1 MAASTDTLE
10 RETKL
15 QGMGSSRLRKE
26 DARFIRGRGTYVDD
40 IKLPGMLFGAI
51 VRSPYAHARIKS
63 INKAKALAVP
73 GVVAVLTADD
83 LKPVKLHW
91 MPTLGGDVQAVLAD
105 KKVCFQMQEVAMVI
119 ASDRYSAADGAD
131 AVEVDYEELPAIVDP
146 HKSMAPGAPDHSRRH
161 RRQGRSRSRQAHA
174 PQSHLHLGSG
184 RQGRHRCGVR
194 QRRGDRPR
202 RDPEPARASVS
213 AGDLR
218 LRGLV
223 RQGHGPVDGLHDVA
237 GAAPGAHRR
246 RDAFG
251 HSRKQDPH
259 HRRRHRRRL
268 RQQGAGLSGLCRR
281 HRRVDRDRRADQ
293 VDRVAHRQHL
303 HDRIRA
309 RLSRR
314 RRTGGRQ
321 GRPHQGAALYRAGR
335 SRRVQFARLGHQ
347 AAGRPVQ
354 HLHRLLR
361 HSQGLLPG
369 RCGLYQQGA
378 RRRGLSLFAAGHR
391 GGVPDRA
398 HDRRAGAEARPR
410 QGRDPPAQ
418 LRQGG
423 QVSVHHGARL
433 DARQR
438 QLPRRAGKGVEGG
451 GLRRPAQGAGRKAG
465 QGRADGHRHL
475 HLHRDRRRRTHQG
488 LRHPR
493 HRAVRQLRHP
503 RQSHRQRHRAAG
515 HDEPGPG
522 PRDDL
527 RADHRHRAGPVVG
540 RDPDRGRR
548 HRQGALRRGHLGL
561 ALHAGRRRRRGDG
574 RAQDPREGAKDRGA
588 PAGGGRRRPRM
599 GGRPLQGQG
608 QPEPRPRP

>member
-1 MAASTDTLE
+1 MAASTDALE

-15 QGMGSSRLRKE
+15 QGLGSSRLRKE
-26 DARFIRGRGTYVDD
+26 DARFIRGKGTYVDD

-131 AVEVDYEELPAIVDP
+131 MVEVDYEELPAIVDP
-146 HKSMAPGAPDHSRRH
+146 HKSMAPGAPIIREDIADKDDVGHGKRTH
-161 RRQGRSRSRQAHA
+161 PNHIFTW
-174 PQSHLHLGSG
+174 
-184 RQGRHRCGVR
+184 
-194 QRRGDRPR
+194 
-202 RDPEPARASVS
+202 E
-213 AGDLR
+213 AGDKDGTDAVFASAAVTVREEILNPR
-218 LRGLV
+218 VHPCPLETCGCVASFDKVTGQLTVYMTSQAPHLV
-223 RQGHGPVDGLHDVA
+223 RTVVAMLSGIPESKIRIIGGDIGGGFGNKVPGLS
-237 GAAPGAHRR
+237 GL
-246 RDAFG
+246 
-251 HSRKQDPH
+251 
-259 HRRRHRRRL
+259 RRRHR
-268 RQQGAGLSGLCRR
+268 G
-281 HRRVDRDRRADQ
+281 VDRDGRADQ

-303 HDRIRA
+303 HDRLRA

-335 SRRVQFARLGHQ
+335 SRRVQFARVGHQ

-378 RRRGLSLFAAGHR
+378 RRRRLSLFAAGHR

-398 HDRRAGAEARPR
+398 HDRRAGAEARAR

-423 QVSVHHGARL
+423 ASFRT
-433 DARQR
+433 
-438 QLPRRAGKGVEGG
+438 PRRS
-451 GLRRPAQGAGRKAG
+451 AGRSTAATITP
-465 QGRADGHRHL
+465 RW
-475 HLHRDRRRRTHQG
+475 RRC
-488 LRHPR
+488 
-493 HRAVRQLRHP
+493 
-503 RQSHRQRHRAAG
+503 
-515 HDEPGPG
+515 
-522 PRDDL
+522 
-527 RADHRHRAGPVVG
+527 
-540 RDPDRGRR
+540 
-548 HRQGALRRGHLGL
+548 
-561 ALHAGRRRRRGDG
+561 
-574 RAQDPREGAKDRGA
+574 
-588 PAGGGRRRPRM
+588 
-599 GGRPLQGQG
+599 
-608 QPEPRPRP
+608 